1 MGDQLHTMNLVRLHK
16 TVGVKVGSG
25 NVGAGKAVQVGGGA
39 PVVVQSMTMTDT
51 ADARA
56 TAPQCIELAEAG
68 SEMVRVTV
76 NVPEAAAAVPEIK
89 QRMLDAGC
97 TAPLIGDFHYNG
109 HILLTKFPDC
119 ARALDKY
126 RINPGNVGTGSRRD
140 EQFATICKVAVDQN
154 RPVRIGVNGGSLNQE
169 LVVAKMQENTDRD
182 LGKTSE
188 DIINECMVLSAI
200 ESTALAI
207 ESGLRKDQIII
218 SCKTSRPRDLI
229 AVYRDLAPKTDQ
241 PLHLGLTEAGMGVK
255 GLVWSASAMG
265 VLLNEGIGDTIR
277 VSLTPR
283 PGGDRR
289 EEVYAACEL
298 LQALGLRSFSPSV
311 TACPGCG
318 RTTSSTFQELAERIQ
333 DYIREKMP
341 AWKTKYEGVE
351 TMTLAVMGCVVNGPG
366 ESKAANIGISLPGTG
381 EAPNC
386 PIFIDGQ
393 HATTLRGTYEEL
405 AGGVPASRGRLRRR
419 QVRAPLTAKR
429 TTSRAL
435 NVAPAGAD
443 AASSGPCT
451 ARGARRARS
460 RRRSDRRLR
469 SPSGRCRA

>member
-1 MGDQLHTMNLVRLHK
+1 MSVVRLHK
-16 TVGVKVGSG
+16 TVGV
-25 NVGAGKAVQVGGGA
+25 NVGHVQVGGGA
-39 PVVVQSMTMTDT
+39 PIVVQSMTMTDT

-56 TAPQCIELAEAG
+56 TAAQCVELAEAG
-68 SEMVRVTV
+68 SDMVRVTV

-97 TAPLIGDFHYNG
+97 AAPLIGDFHYNG
-109 HILLTKFPDC
+109 HILLTKYPAC
-119 ARALDKY
+119 AMALDKY
-126 RINPGNVGTGSRRD
+126 RINPGNVGTGRRRD
-140 EQFATICKVAVDQN
+140 EQFATICKVAVDHAK
-154 RPVRIGVNGGSLNQE
+154 PVRIGVNGGSLNQE

-188 DIINECMVLSAI
+188 AIINECMVLSAI

-207 ESGLRKDQIII
+207 DSGLREDQIII

-229 AVYRDLAPKTDQ
+229 AVYRDLARKTSQ
-241 PLHLGLTEAGMGVK
+241 PLHLGLTEAGMGIK

-265 VLLNEGIGDTIR
+265 TLLEEGIGDTIR

-318 RTTSSTFQELAERIQ
+318 RTTSTTFQELAEQIQ
-333 DYIREKMP
+333 AYVREKMP
-341 AWKTKYEGVE
+341 EWKTTHEGVE
-351 TMTLAVMGCVVNGPG
+351 EMTLAVMGCVVNGPG

-386 PIFIDGQ
+386 PVYIDGK
-393 HATTLRGTYEEL
+393 HVTTLRGTHDEL
-405 AGGVPASRGRLRRR
+405 AAEFQRL
-419 QVRAPLTAKR
+419 VDEYVEHTY
-429 TTSRAL
+429 
-435 NVAPAGAD
+435 
-443 AASSGPCT
+443 
-451 ARGARRARS
+451 ARR
-460 RRRSDRRLR
+460 
-469 SPSGRCRA
+469 

>member
-1 MGDQLHTMNLVRLHK
+1 VALIRLHK
-16 TVGVKVGSG
+16 TVGVKVG
-25 NVGAGKAVQVGGGA
+25 AVQVGGGA
-39 PVVVQSMTMTDT
+39 PIAVQSMTITDT
-51 ADARA
+51 ADARG
-56 TAPQCIELAEAG
+56 TAEQCVALAQAG

-76 NVPEAAAAVPEIK
+76 NLPEAAAAVPEIK
-89 QRMLDAGC
+89 RRMQDAGC
-97 TAPLIGDFHYNG
+97 SAPLIGDFHYNG
-109 HILLTKFPDC
+109 HILLTKYPEC
-119 ARALDKY
+119 ARVLDKY
-126 RINPGNVGTGSRRD
+126 RINPGNVGTGRRRD
-140 EQFATICKVAVDQN
+140 EQFATICKVAKDFGK
-154 RPVRIGVNGGSLNQE
+154 PVRIGVNGGSLNQE

-182 LGKTSE
+182 LGRTSE
-188 DIINECMVLSAI
+188 EIINHCMVLSAV

-207 ESGLRKDQIII
+207 ESGLRKDQVII

-229 AVYRDLAPKTDQ
+229 AVYRELARQTDQ
-241 PLHLGLTEAGMGVK
+241 PLHLGLTEAGMGLK
-255 GLVWSASAMG
+255 GLVWSASAMA
-265 VLLNEGIGDTIR
+265 VLLAEGIGDTIR

-333 DYIREKMP
+333 DYVRDRMP
-341 AWKTKYEGVE
+341 EWKAQYDGVE

-393 HATTLRGTYEEL
+393 HVTTLRGTYEEL
-405 AGGVPASRGRLRRR
+405 AAEFQRLVNEYVETKYARRR
-419 QVRAPLTAKR
+419 RA
-429 TTSRAL
+429 
-435 NVAPAGAD
+435 
-443 AASSGPCT
+443 AAEELKTG
-451 ARGARRARS
+451 
-460 RRRSDRRLR
+460 L
-469 SPSGRCRA
+469 